1 MLISE
6 ACLLPWQRPNATEA
20 YAAEQLTSQTMSPQG
35 SFLAFPWA
43 SWIDIARD
51 NPAPQAPLAAAPSPQ
66 AVATVAQHIEM
77 LRHAA
82 LLRRCGI
89 TDLFWSHATRGLSH
103 CQDLRIH
110 PFPLYPVRCASHPNP
125 AGGAALEG
133 LPLAERRWLYSFQG
147 VYRPELYLTPVRQWI
162 LDLPP
167 RPDALLESRREWH
180 FEQAVYREQVH
191 GQCPDA
197 ERHSEL
203 AQEASSYARTLQQSV
218 FALCPSGS
226 GPNSIRLWEALG
238 YGTIPVILAE
248 SLALPGDPAL
258 WHQAALVVP
267 ETPAAV
273 AGLPAQ
279 LESLRA
285 DPTRLQAMQAAGR
298 LLWQRYGLP
307 DFTADVRGFLADP
320 DGFLLTA
327 ARQRLGNGL
336 SQGHLEHQATSPAS
350 LPIELRRLLRQ
361 AAPEQPLLLQII
373 DPAPLPLLEAR
384 WRSPLQLCGSLLGEH
399 PWRISCRSP
408 KLELLAAQ
416 RFATST
422 NTIGSSCPLTP

>member
-1 MLISE
+1 MLNPE

-20 YAAEQLTSQTMSPQG
+20 YAAEQLG
-35 SFLAFPWA
+35 SAAGYLAFPWA

-66 AVATVAQHIEM
+66 AVATVVQHIEM

-89 TDLFWSHATRGLSH
+89 TDLFWSHSTCGLFH
-103 CQDLRIH
+103 HQGLRIH

-191 GQCPDA
+191 AEPFDA

-203 AQEASSYARTLQQSV
+203 AHEASSYARTLQQSV

-238 YGTIPVILAE
+238 YGTIPVILADT
-248 SLALPGDPAL
+248 LALPGDPEL
-258 WHQAALVVP
+258 WRQAALMVP

-279 LESLRA
+279 LESLHA
-285 DPTRLQAMQAAGR
+285 DLARLQAMQAAGR

-307 DFTADVRGFLADP
+307 DFVADVRGFLADP
-320 DGFLLTA
+320 DGFLLAA

-373 DPAPLPLLEAR
+373 DPSPLPLLEAR

>member
-6 ACLLPWQRPNATEA
+6 GSMLHWQRPNATEA
-20 YAAEQLTSQTMSPQG
+20 YAAAQLTSQAMSPPG
-35 SFLAFPWA
+35 SYLAFPWA

-66 AVATVAQHIEM
+66 LVATAAQHIEM
-77 LRHAA
+77 LQHVG

-89 TDLFWSHATRGLSH
+89 TDLYWSHATSGLSH
-103 CQDLRIH
+103 CQGLRIH
-110 PFPLYPVRCASHPNP
+110 PFPLYPVRCASHPTP
-125 AGGAALEG
+125 VGLPSTVG

-167 RPDALLESRREWH
+167 RPDALLESRSEWH

-197 ERHSEL
+197 ARHSEL
-203 AQEASSYARTLQQSV
+203 AHEASSYARTLQQSV

-238 YGTIPVILAE
+238 YGAIPVILAD

-258 WHQAALVVP
+258 WRQAALFVP

-285 DPTRLQAMQAAGR
+285 DPSRLQAMQAAGR

-307 DFTADVRGFLADP
+307 DFTADVRGLLADP
-320 DGFLLTA
+320 DGFLLAA
-327 ARQRLGNGL
+327 ARQRLSSVLG
-336 SQGHLEHQATSPAS
+336 QGHLEHQATSPAA

-361 AAPEQPLLLQII
+361 SAPEQPLLLQIV
-373 DPAPLPLLEAR
+373 DPSPLPLLEAR
-384 WRSPLQLCGSLLGEH
+384 WRSPLQLCETLLGVR
-399 PWRISCRSP
+399 PWGISCRSP
-408 KLELLAAQ
+408 LLELFAAQ

-422 NTIGSSCPLTP
+422 NTIGSSSPLTP

>member
-1 MLISE
+1 MLIPEGS
-6 ACLLPWQRPNATEA
+6 LLPWQRPNATEA
-20 YAAEQLTSQTMSPQG
+20 YAAEQLTSQAMSPQG
-35 SFLAFPWA
+35 SYLAFPWA

-51 NPAPQAPLAAAPSPQ
+51 NPAPQAPLLSAGSSPQ
-66 AVATVAQHIEM
+66 PVATVAQHIEM
-77 LRHAA
+77 LRHVA

-89 TDLFWSHATRGLSH
+89 TDLFWSHATSGLSH
-103 CQDLRIH
+103 HQGLRIH
-110 PFPLYPVRCASHPNP
+110 PFPLYPVRCASHPTP
-125 AGGAALEG
+125 AGLPSPVG
-133 LPLAERRWLYSFQG
+133 LSLAERRWLYSFQG
-147 VYRPELYLTPVRQWI
+147 AYRPELYLTPVRQWI

-197 ERHSEL
+197 ARQTEL
-203 AQEASSYARTLQQSV
+203 AHEASSYARTLQQSV

-238 YGTIPVILAE
+238 YGTIPVILAD

-285 DPTRLQAMQAAGR
+285 DPSRLQAMQAAGR

-307 DFTADVRGFLADP
+307 DFTADVRSFLVDP
-320 DGFLLTA
+320 DGS
-327 ARQRLGNGL
+327 G
-336 SQGHLEHQATSPAS
+336 
-350 LPIELRRLLRQ
+350 
-361 AAPEQPLLLQII
+361 
-373 DPAPLPLLEAR
+373 
-384 WRSPLQLCGSLLGEH
+384 
-399 PWRISCRSP
+399 
-408 KLELLAAQ
+408 
-416 RFATST
+416 
-422 NTIGSSCPLTP
+422 

>member
-1 MLISE
+1 MVISRGSM
-6 ACLLPWQRPNATEA
+6 LPWQRPNATEA
-20 YAAEQLTSQTMSPQG
+20 YAAEQLNSQAIPSRG
-35 SFLAFPWA
+35 AYVAFPWA

-51 NPAPQAPLAAAPSPQ
+51 NPAPQSPLAAGPSPQ
-66 AVATVAQHIEM
+66 PVATVAQHIEM
-77 LRHAA
+77 VRHAA

-89 TDLFWSHATRGLSH
+89 TDLFWSHATSGLSH
-103 CQDLRIH
+103 CQGLRIH
-110 PFPLYPVRCASHPNP
+110 PFPLYPVRCASHPTP
-125 AGGAALEG
+125 AGMAGLAC
-133 LPLAERRWLYSFQG
+133 LPLTERRWLYSFQG

-162 LDLPP
+162 LELPA

-191 GQCPDA
+191 GQGPDA
-197 ERHSEL
+197 ARHGEL

-238 YGTIPVILAE
+238 YGAIPVILAD

-258 WHQAALVVP
+258 WHQAALFVP
-267 ETPAAV
+267 ESPAAV

-285 DPTRLQAMQAAGR
+285 DPSRLQAMQTAGR

-320 DGFLLTA
+320 DGFLLAA
-327 ARQRLGNGL
+327 ARQRLSSVLG
-336 SQGHLEHQATSPAS
+336 QGHLEHQATSPPS
-350 LPIELRRLLRQ
+350 LLIEMRRLLRHS
-361 AAPEQPLLLQII
+361 APEQPLLIQII
-373 DPAPLPLLEAR
+373 DPSPLPLLEAR
-384 WRSPLQLCGSLLGEH
+384 WRSPLQLCQALLGGR
-399 PWRISCRSP
+399 PWGICSRSP
-408 KLELLAAQ
+408 QLELFAAQ

-422 NTIGSSCPLTP
+422 KTIGISAPLTP